1 MFAKRVQLNTIGVKR
16 KLGQNGGESP
26 VGDASA
32 SVVFEL
38 GVVIGQNLIRLVA
51 WLPGHRE
58 EDVGVADEAPQVGD
72 ERQHRGFAS
81 HAHDG
86 IVRRL
91 AVRNVSDGAT
101 LETGA

>member
-1 MFAKRVQLNTIGVKR
+1 MLAKRVQLNTLGAER
-16 KLGQNGGESP
+16 KLGHDGGEDP
-26 VGDASA
+26 VGDAPA
-32 SVVFEL
+32 SIVFEL
-38 GVVIGQNLIRLVA
+38 GVVIGQNLIRLA
-51 WLPGHRE
+51 TWLPGHRE

-91 AVRNVSDGAT
+91 AIRNVSDGAT
-101 LETGA
+101 FETGA